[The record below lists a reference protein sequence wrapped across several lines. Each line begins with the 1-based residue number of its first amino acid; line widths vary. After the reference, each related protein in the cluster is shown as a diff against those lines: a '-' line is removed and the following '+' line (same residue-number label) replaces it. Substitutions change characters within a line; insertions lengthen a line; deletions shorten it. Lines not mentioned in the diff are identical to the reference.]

1 MIETNQQYVNWFRHS
16 APYINAHRGRTF
28 VIYLPG
34 EALAHA
40 NFSHTIHDINLLNS
54 LGVKLVLV
62 HGSRPQI
69 QQACGQA
76 SIESQFHNG
85 LRITDLDQLSL
96 VQATVGR
103 QAMQLE
109 ARFSMGLANSPM
121 QGSRIRTSRGNFIT
135 ARWR

>member
-34 EALAHA
+34 EALAHD
-40 NFSHTIHDINLLNS
+40 NFAHTIHDINLLNS

-69 QQACGQA
+69 QKACGEA
-76 SIESQFHNG
+76 AMESQFHNG
-85 LRITDLDQLSL
+85 LRITDLDQLAL
-96 VQATVGR
+96 VQTTVGR

-109 ARFSMGLANSPM
+109 ARFSMGLAN
-121 QGSRIRTSRGNFIT
+121 
-135 ARWR
+135 

>member
-34 EALAHA
+34 EALAHD
-40 NFSHTIHDINLLNS
+40 NFAHTVHDINLLNS

-69 QQACGQA
+69 QKRVANLA
-76 SIESQFHNG
+76 SKAS
-85 LRITDLDQLSL
+85 
-96 VQATVGR
+96 
-103 QAMQLE
+103 
-109 ARFSMGLANSPM
+109 
-121 QGSRIRTSRGNFIT
+121 FIT
-135 ARWR
+135 VYALPI